1 MGDTAYLKISL
12 TFKRFKV
19 IIIDGGHSLL
29 EGIFNMQEV
38 QRHYHRWGH
47 SILETI
53 FNMQEVQRHYHRLGH
68 SRLGDIFNMQE
79 VQRHYHR
86 WGTQHTLRN
95 LSHARGSKSLSPMG
109 TQLT

>member
-19 IIIDGGHSLL
+19 IIIDGGHSIL
-29 EGIFNMQEV
+29 EGIFHMQEVQRHYHRWGPSILEDIFNMQEV

-47 SILETI
+47 SILE
-53 FNMQEVQRHYHRLGH
+53 
-68 SRLGDIFNMQE
+68 DILNMQE

-86 WGTQHTLRN
+86 WGHSILEDIFKMRRGSNALSPMRTQHT
-95 LSHARGSKSLSPMG
+95 
-109 TQLT
+109 

>member
-19 IIIDGGHSLL
+19 IIIDWGHSIF

-53 FNMQEVQRHYHRLGH
+53 FNMLEVQRHYHRLVH
-68 SRLGDIFNMQE
+68 ITLEDIFNMQE
-79 VQRHYHR
+79 VQRQY
-86 WGTQHTLRN
+86 Q
-95 LSHARGSKSLSPMG
+95 
-109 TQLT
+109 